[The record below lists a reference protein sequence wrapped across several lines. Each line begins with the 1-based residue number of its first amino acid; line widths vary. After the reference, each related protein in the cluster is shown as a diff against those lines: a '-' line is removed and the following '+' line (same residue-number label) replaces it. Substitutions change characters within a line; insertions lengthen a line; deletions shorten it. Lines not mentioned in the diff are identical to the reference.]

1 MRFVLA
7 LALVA
12 CSAPARRVAAP
23 PATPQKPSVVV
34 LFVID
39 QFPEWAFEQ
48 KVPALKGGFARL
60 LGSGE
65 WHIGRHPSSA
75 TITAPGHA
83 LLGTGQPPATSGI
96 LGNEWWDRASEHV
109 VYAVDHDGK
118 SPWLPTELGG
128 LGDATRAVAVSLK
141 ARAARLPL
149 GHGGL
154 AIWFDPKTG
163 GWESSGDLGQGPATW
178 VGQLPPVQLST
189 WTTSATNAEDNRPG
203 EVGAKGMT
211 GATFPHEPKDFNS
224 VLAMPLGNEVIL
236 ATALAALEH
245 EHPALLVVSLSA
257 NDYIGHGW
265 GHESLEAWDEI
276 EKLDEQLAHFLAELD
291 RNYQWAMVVTSDH
304 GAAPMPVQH
313 LRHEKIFEA
322 ANNAASAVLGPGT
335 WIAYAHYPS
344 VYLTKAALASKEADN
359 AIKKIVLAL
368 RSFPGLARVERKA
381 DIAGH
386 CEAREGD
393 DRALCLAIHPERSGE
408 VIFTPAAG
416 WILEDD
422 DEPYATGHG
431 SLNDYDRNV
440 PLIVVPF
447 AKTPHAPETK
457 PRDTVGLETVKER
470 VLELVNKRPR
480 TPVSWND
487 L

>member
-1 MRFVLA
+1 
-7 LALVA
+7 
-12 CSAPARRVAAP
+12 
-23 PATPQKPSVVV
+23 
-34 LFVID
+34 
-39 QFPEWAFEQ
+39 
-48 KVPALKGGFARL
+48 
-60 LGSGE
+60 
-65 WHIGRHPSSA
+65 
-75 TITAPGHA
+75 
-83 LLGTGQPPATSGI
+83 
-96 LGNEWWDRASEHV
+96 
-109 VYAVDHDGK
+109 
-118 SPWLPTELGG
+118 
-128 LGDATRAVAVSLK
+128 
-141 ARAARLPL
+141 LPL

-224 VLAMPLGNEVIL
+224 VLAMPLGNEAVL
-236 ATALAALEH
+236 STALTALEH

-257 NDYIGHGW
+257 NDYVGHGW
-265 GHESLEAWDEI
+265 GHESLEAWDEVL
-276 EKLDEQLAHFLAELD
+276 KLDEQLAHFLDELD
-291 RNYQWAMVVTSDH
+291 RNYQWAKVLTSDH
-304 GAAPMPVQH
+304 GASPMPVQH
-313 LRHEKIFEA
+313 LRHEKIFTA
-322 ANNAASAVLGPGT
+322 ANDAASAVLGPGT

-368 RSFPGLARVERKA
+368 RSFPGLARVERKS
-381 DIAGH
+381 DIAGN
-386 CEAREGD
+386 CEKRQGD
-393 DRALCLAIHPERSGE
+393 DRALCFAIHPERSGE
-408 VIFTPAAG
+408 VVFAPAAG

-440 PLIVVPF
+440 PLIIVPF
-447 AKTPHAPETK
+447 THTPHAPDGK
-457 PRDTVGLETVKER
+457 PRDTVGLETVRDR

-480 TPVSWND
+480 TSLSWTD

>member
-12 CSAPARRVAAP
+12 CSAPVRRVAP
-23 PATPQKPSVVV
+23 PAATPQKPSVVV

-48 KVPALKGGFARL
+48 KLPALKGGFARVL
-60 LGSGE
+60 ANGE

-109 VYAVDHDGK
+109 VYAVDHDGT
-118 SPWLPTELGG
+118 SPWLPTEIGG
-128 LGDATRAVAVSLK
+128 LGDATNAVGVSLK

-154 AIWFDPKTG
+154 AIWFEPKTG
-163 GWESSGDLGQGPATW
+163 TWVSSGHPAPW
-178 VGQLPPVQLST
+178 VVQRPPVQLAT
-189 WTTSATNAEDNRPG
+189 WTTTATNAEDNRPG
-203 EVGAKGMT
+203 EVGEKGMT
-211 GATFPHEPKDFNS
+211 SATFPHEPKDWSS
-224 VLAMPLGNEVIL
+224 VLAMPLGNEAVL
-236 ATALAALEH
+236 STALTALEH

-265 GHESLEAWDEI
+265 GHESLEAWDEVL
-276 EKLDEQLAHFLAELD
+276 KLDEQLAHFLDELD
-291 RNYQWAMVVTSDH
+291 RNYQWAMVLTSDH
-304 GAAPMPVQH
+304 GASPMPVQH
-313 LRHEKIFEA
+313 LRHEKIFTA
-322 ANNAASAVLGPGT
+322 ANDAASAVLGPGT

-368 RSFPGLARVERKA
+368 RSFPGLARVERKS
-381 DIAGH
+381 DIAGN
-386 CEAREGD
+386 CEKRQGD
-393 DRALCLAIHPERSGE
+393 DRALCFAIHPERSGE
-408 VIFTPAAG
+408 VVFAPAAG

-440 PLIVVPF
+440 PLIIVPF
-447 AKTPHAPETK
+447 THTPHAPDGK
-457 PRDTVGLETVKER
+457 PRDTVGLETVRDR

-480 TPVSWND
+480 TSLSWTD

>member
-12 CSAPARRVAAP
+12 CSAPARRVAPP
-23 PATPQKPSVVV
+23 PAAPEKPSLVV

-39 QFPEWAFEQ
+39 QFSEWAFEQ
-48 KVPALKGGFARL
+48 KLPSLKGGFARL
-60 LGSGE
+60 LANGE

-83 LLGTGQPPATSGI
+83 LLGTGVPPAWSGI
-96 LGNEWWDRASEHV
+96 LGNEWWDRDSEKV
-109 VYAVDHDGK
+109 VYAVDHDGS
-118 SPWLPTELGG
+118 SPWLPKEVGG
-128 LGDATRAVAVSLK
+128 LGDATNAVAVSLK

-163 GWESSGDLGQGPATW
+163 GWEASGDAGNGPPNW
-178 VGQLPPVQLST
+178 VAQLPRVQLAP
-189 WTTSATNAEDNRPG
+189 WTTTATNAEDNRAG
-203 EVGAKGMT
+203 EVGEKGLV
-211 GATFPHEPKDFNS
+211 GATFPHEPKNYEAVF
-224 VLAMPLGNEVIL
+224 AMPLGNEIVL
-236 ATALAALEH
+236 STALAALEH
-245 EHPALLVVSLSA
+245 EHPSLLVVSLSA

-265 GHESLEAWDEI
+265 GHESLESWDEMQ
-276 EKLDEQLAHFLAELD
+276 KLDASLSRFLDELD
-291 RNYQWAMVVTSDH
+291 RKHEWAMILTSDH

-313 LRHEKIFEA
+313 LHHTAIFEA
-322 ANNAASAVLGPGT
+322 ANNAASAVLGQGT

-344 VYLTKAALASKEADN
+344 VYLTKAALDSKDRDN

-368 RSFPGLARVERKA
+368 RSFPGLARVERKT
-381 DIAGH
+381 DIAGN
-386 CEAREGD
+386 CDKREGD
-393 DRALCLAIHPERSGE
+393 DRALCFAIHPERSGD
-408 VIFTPAAG
+408 VVFTPAAG

-440 PLIVVPF
+440 PMIIVPF
-447 AKTPHAPETK
+447 SKAPHLPDDK
-457 PRDTVGLETVKER
+457 PRDTVGLETV
-470 VLELVNKRPR
+470 RPR
-480 TPVSWND
+480 VIELLGAPSFRRRSSN
-487 L
+487 